1 VQGSRFV
8 ATAAAAAD
16 RRQAMAFVEEIRK
29 EFFDATH
36 TAFAYR
42 LGPAGAD
49 QRAHDDGEP
58 SGTAGKPILTAIER
72 AGVTGVVVTV
82 TRYFG
87 GTKLGTGGLVRAYG
101 GAAAE
106 ALAAAEREIRVD
118 RLLLRVTVPHPL
130 IGAVLHVASRLDAR
144 VDGTAYD
151 DLVHVT
157 LAVRRSTIDDCSRR
171 LMDQTNGAALLHLL
185 PEPAPEEGGTA
196 APPPP

>member
-106 ALAAAEREIRVD
+106 ALAAAERRSGSIVSFSVSRFLIRSS
-118 RLLLRVTVPHPL
+118 VPFFTSLP
-130 IGAVLHVASRLDAR
+130 GWMP
-144 VDGTAYD
+144 GWTAP
-151 DLVHVT
+151 HT
-157 LAVRRSTIDDCSRR
+157 TTWST
-171 LMDQTNGAALLHLL
+171 
-185 PEPAPEEGGTA
+185 
-196 APPPP
+196 